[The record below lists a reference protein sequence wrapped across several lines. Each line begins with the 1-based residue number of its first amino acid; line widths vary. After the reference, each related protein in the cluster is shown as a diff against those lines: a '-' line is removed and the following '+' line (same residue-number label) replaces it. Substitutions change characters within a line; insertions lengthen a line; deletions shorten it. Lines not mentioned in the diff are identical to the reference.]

1 VFFLVVID
9 SFGVGAEPD
18 WAEYGD
24 DPSLNTA
31 LHVIDDRPSPSFL
44 WSRGLGYLLKE
55 EPIKQPSVVAKLQE
69 LSKGKDSTTGH
80 WEIAGLVMT
89 TPFPT
94 YPHGFPP
101 EVMEEFERRIGTK
114 TLGNFPASGTEIIK
128 QLGKNI
134 CALVIPLFT
143 LGRFSFPNSCSRRRH
158 TSGKTCIG
166 CARSLENFL
175 LLATMP
181 LQGS

>member
-1 VFFLVVID
+1 
-9 SFGVGAEPD
+9 
-18 WAEYGD
+18 
-24 DPSLNTA
+24 
-31 LHVIDDRPSPSFL
+31 
-44 WSRGLGYLLKE
+44 LLKE

-143 LGRFSFPNSCSRRRH
+143 LQY
-158 TSGKTCIG
+158 K
-166 CARSLENFL
+166 L
-175 LLATMP
+175 
-181 LQGS
+181 

>member
-1 VFFLVVID
+1 MTMKEKVFKRVFLVVID

-94 YPHGFPP
+94 PMVFLQRLWRNLNVELARKHWETF
-101 EVMEEFERRIGTK
+101 
-114 TLGNFPASGTEIIK
+114 
-128 QLGKNI
+128 QLQELK
-134 CALVIPLFT
+134 
-143 LGRFSFPNSCSRRRH
+143 
-158 TSGKTCIG
+158 
-166 CARSLENFL
+166 
-175 LLATMP
+175 
-181 LQGS
+181 